1 MGRVPG
7 TRHAVRD
14 GAVSVAM
21 SRRASQH
28 SDLVRTGVTDVE
40 RTGDNLA
47 RLAEAGGEF
56 DLPDLALAAD
66 PDRAVA
72 VLAQIAPDN
81 PVCRAVLQDPAH
93 AARLLSLLGLS
104 ESLGDFLIRHPEA
117 VSVLA
122 RDGIDG
128 ARERILAALRGEQA
142 MLDLRVAYRR
152 ELINVAARDLCG
164 ESTLEQ
170 TMVELTAL
178 ADAALQG
185 CYELAVREIG
195 EAAEQVDVA
204 IIAMGKCGA
213 RELNYISDVDVVFI
227 AEPSSTEV
235 RVTPRCASVRRSP
248 ASDADRERRDLRGS
262 IWEVDA
268 ALRPEGKAGALVRT
282 IDSYVAYYTKWA
294 RPGSSRPCSR
304 SGPPPGTWK
313 LGARYVDAVSDFVWS
328 AAARENFVDDVQA
341 MRRRVEEHI
350 PRSKRPGRS
359 SSAAADCAMWSSPS
373 RSCSWCMAAVTS
385 HCARRPP

>member
-1 MGRVPG
+1 
-7 TRHAVRD
+7 
-14 GAVSVAM
+14 M

-47 RLAEAGGEF
+47 RLAEAGYEF

-81 PVCRAVLQDPAH
+81 PACRAVLQDPAH

-104 ESLGDFLIRHPEA
+104 ESLGDFLMRHPEA

-185 CYELAVREIG
+185 CFELAVREIG

-204 IIAMGKCGA
+204 IIAA
-213 RELNYISDVDVVFI
+213 
-227 AEPSSTEV
+227 
-235 RVTPRCASVRRSP
+235 
-248 ASDADRERRDLRGS
+248 
-262 IWEVDA
+262 
-268 ALRPEGKAGALVRT
+268 
-282 IDSYVAYYTKWA
+282 
-294 RPGSSRPCSR
+294 
-304 SGPPPGTWK
+304 
-313 LGARYVDAVSDFVWS
+313 
-328 AAARENFVDDVQA
+328 
-341 MRRRVEEHI
+341 
-350 PRSKRPGRS
+350 KRP
-359 SSAAADCAMWSSPS
+359 
-373 RSCSWCMAAVTS
+373 
-385 HCARRPP
+385 